1 MSDAFFTFPPAP
13 DRDAALQQS
22 PILMGAASEGGTVT
36 LDACDVERLPPI
48 WTQLVAATAL
58 EARRSG
64 GTIVIRRPSEGFL
77 AAFRDV
83 GLDLD
88 ALGPTLE

>member
-1 MSDAFFTFPPAP
+1 MSDASFALPTTP
-13 DRDAALQQS
+13 DRDAALRQS
-22 PILMGAASEGGTVT
+22 PILMGAASAGGTVT
-36 LDACDVERLPPI
+36 LDACEVERLPPI

-58 EARRSG
+58 EARRCG
-64 GTIVIRRPSEGFL
+64 GTVVIRSPSEGFL

>member
-1 MSDAFFTFPPAP
+1 MTEASFALPSIP
-13 DRDAALQQS
+13 DRDAAIQQA

-36 LDACDVERLPPI
+36 LEADEVERLPPI

-64 GTIVIRRPSEGFL
+64 GSLVIRKPSEGFL

>member
-1 MSDAFFTFPPAP
+1 MSDTAFALPSQP
-13 DRDAALQQS
+13 DRDSALEQS
-22 PILMGAASEGGTVT
+22 PILMGTAAEGGTVT
-36 LDACDVERLPPI
+36 LDAGAVERLPPI

-58 EARRSG
+58 EARRCG
-64 GTIVIRRPSEGFL
+64 GTVVIRKPSEGFL

-83 GLDLD
+83 GLDLG